1 MKPTVITTEFIL
13 TAIFLVGVIVIA
25 IARPESLEE
34 FKNMFYTAGGLIGA
48 YNISRGIA
56 KNGNGK

>member
-1 MKPTVITTEFIL
+1 MKPGIITTEFIL
-13 TAIFLVGVIVIA
+13 TAIFLVGVIAIA
-25 IARPESLEE
+25 IARPESLDE
-34 FKNMFYTAGGLIGA
+34 FKNMFYTVGGVVGI